1 MTKWIVK
8 ALSVVAAL
16 LGAPLAQAQIA
27 PGANVLDPVLEE
39 IALDGTIYIQR
50 VSDGAVWSANE
61 ARSAMRFVPAS
72 TYKIP
77 NTLISLETGVT
88 TWDEV
93 FIWDGQP
100 RMFARWERDMTL
112 AEAFQLSAVPVY
124 QELAHRVSYRVMQDW
139 VQRLAYGNQDIGA
152 EDNIDQFWLS
162 GPVAISAQEQV
173 GLVTRLEAQ
182 TLPFNTDNQRRL
194 GEVMIVDSELAGVLH
209 GKTGWTR
216 QPGRDFIGW
225 FVGWYEFEGEDY
237 VFAMN
242 AEVSDFDSQAGYRK
256 GLIETALKR
265 VTGED

>member
-1 MTKWIVK
+1 MTKWTVK
-8 ALSVVAAL
+8 ALGLVAAML
-16 LGAPLAQAQIA
+16 CAPLAEAQIA
-27 PGANVLDPVLEE
+27 PGGDVLDPVLSETGLE
-39 IALDGTIYIQR
+39 GTIYIKR
-50 VSDGAVWSANE
+50 VSDEAVWSANE

-93 FIWDGQP
+93 FIWDGEP
-100 RMFARWERDMTL
+100 RMFSRWERDMTL

-139 VQRLAYGNQDIGA
+139 VERLPYGNQDIGS
-152 EDNIDQFWLS
+152 EDDIDQFWLS

-173 GLVTRLEAQ
+173 DLVTRLEAQ
-182 TLPFNTDNQRRL
+182 TLPFNADNQRRL
-194 GEVMIVDSELAGVLH
+194 GEVMIMDTDLHGVLH

-237 VFAMN
+237 VFALN
-242 AEVSDFDSQAGYRK
+242 LEVSDFETQSGLRK
-256 GLIETALKR
+256 SLIEAALKR